1 MDEKKLAREARERA
15 AKRRLGTDNPRCAT
29 CGCTD
34 WECLEAHHI
43 AGQVYDPTTN
53 VECRNCH
60 RILTDLQKD
69 HAKQSRNP
77 PNFEEGLAHFLLGMA
92 DLFELLVGK
101 LREFANKI
109 LQKLQPTLES
119 QS

>member
-43 AGQVYDPTTN
+43 AGQTYDPTT
-53 VECRNCH
+53 VIHCRNCH
-60 RILTDLQKD
+60 RILSDWQKD
-69 HAKQSRNP
+69 HPTQAFKPKS
-77 PNFEEGLAHFLLGMA
+77 FEETLAHFLEGMA
-92 DLFELLVGK
+92 DMFELLVRK
-101 LREFANKI
+101 LREFAMEISK
-109 LQKLQPTLES
+109 KLQTHEDTKS
-119 QS
+119 